1 MHRTR
6 ITAKILVGVAVTAV
20 SGCVSVEP
28 SAEFP
33 PRPGVGRPVQDV
45 APQIVQPPAREALE
59 ALPDPTPSPS
69 SAAPSSAAS
78 TGAPSGTPR
87 VVPRSPR
94 QREAADPSRQRT
106 PLRLPRIPLPEPR
119 AVPRAPAGGT
129 GVCALGRGYGGW
141 PAGSPQST
149 ICDQTYGG

>member
-28 SAEFP
+28 SAELP

-45 APQIVQPPAREALE
+45 APQIMQPPAREALE

-69 SAAPSSAAS
+69 AAAPPSDAS
-78 TGAPSGTPR
+78 TGAPPGTPR
-87 VVPRSPR
+87 VAPR
-94 QREAADPSRQRT
+94 QREAADPPGQRA
-106 PLRLPRIPLPEPR
+106 PLQLPRVPRPEPR
-119 AVPRAPAGGT
+119 AVPRTPATGA

-149 ICDQTYGG
+149 ICQQTYGG

>member
-6 ITAKILVGVAVTAV
+6 ITAKILVAVAVTAV

-28 SAEFP
+28 SAELP

-69 SAAPSSAAS
+69 SAPPPSAGS

-87 VVPRSPR
+87 FVPRTPR
-94 QREAADPSRQRT
+94 QREAAAPPRQRA
-106 PLRLPRIPLPEPR
+106 PLQLPRIPRPESR
-119 AVPRAPAGGT
+119 AVPRAPATGA

-149 ICDQTYGG
+149 ICDRTYGG